1 LATWRVARYESSF
14 IERQRLGDCSIT
26 LIDMPIDLGES
37 LSVPVYD
44 LEAGF

>member
-1 LATWRVARYESSF
+1 MFTAIASSF
-14 IERQRLGDCSIT
+14 IERQRLGNCSIT
-26 LIDMPIDLGES
+26 LIDMPIDIGES